1 MLGLERLERRAPE
14 GPKDRRSHVVIKR
27 QQGVFNLLAPFRK
40 QATKGFLPIDWLA
53 TEVWSAAVAA
63 T

>member
-1 MLGLERLERRAPE
+1 MKGWPLRALRTV
-14 GPKDRRSHVVIKR
+14 DRSLVGINRE
-27 QQGVFNLLAPFRK
+27 QGRFSLLAPFRK